1 LYNLAMGG
9 DMDEIQGYA
18 AHIEQLDEKF
28 IPFASKLREFARSF
42 QDEQILMFVKQY
54 MEKNA

>member
-1 LYNLAMGG
+1 
-9 DMDEIQGYA
+9 MDDIQGYA

-42 QDEQILMFVKQY
+42 QDEQILLFVKQY
-54 MEKNA
+54 MEKKA